1 MCIRDSNSL
10 YWSIQEGETLWH
22 QPAQEQL
29 FEIRRGCQ
37 LFYGVTDATF
47 SHDIAWNFS
56 KLGRLIE
63 RADKTSRILDVKY
76 FLLLPNLQ
84 EIGGAIDEL
93 QWISLLRSAGAY
105 QMFRRS
111 EQGSITPNAIARFL
125 LLDPIFPRSVRFCLE
140 GVKQSLGKIQNS
152 PISGKPNDLE
162 CLIGLLLSKWS
173 FIRIDQLIKNG
184 LHEAIDSLQIDLNK
198 LHNLIHDFYF
208 INERRS
214 NVKSL
219 QE

>member
-1 MCIRDSNSL
+1 
-10 YWSIQEGETLWH
+10 
-22 QPAQEQL
+22 
-29 FEIRRGCQ
+29 
-37 LFYGVTDATF
+37 
-47 SHDIAWNFS
+47 
-56 KLGRLIE
+56 
-63 RADKTSRILDVKY
+63 
-76 FLLLPNLQ
+76 
-84 EIGGAIDEL
+84 
-93 QWISLLRSAGAY
+93 
-105 QMFRRS
+105 MFRRS

-198 LHNLIHDFYF
+198 LNNLIHAFYF
-208 INERRS
+208 INESKS
-214 NVKSL
+214 NIQSL

>member
-1 MCIRDSNSL
+1 M
-10 YWSIQEGETLWH
+10 
-22 QPAQEQL
+22 
-29 FEIRRGCQ
+29 
-37 LFYGVTDATF
+37 
-47 SHDIAWNFS
+47 
-56 KLGRLIE
+56 IE

-76 FLLLPNLQ
+76 FLLLPNLN
-84 EIGGAIDEL
+84 ELGGALDEL

-111 EQGSITPNAIARFL
+111 EQGSITPNAIASFL

-140 GVKQSLGKIQNS
+140 GIKESLGKIQNS
-152 PISGKPNDLE
+152 PVSEKPNDLE

-173 FIRIDQLIKNG
+173 FVRIDHLIKNG

-198 LHNLIHDFYF
+198 LNDLIHSFYF
-208 INERRS
+208 INE
-214 NVKSL
+214 KGFDFDSL